1 MMQYESINESQFPL
15 ELIEEVH
22 RAHEEAAEENTSL
35 RDIGPY
41 VFVVVHEKQG
51 HEESEFIIEGVF
63 HTFDSANF
71 QTMKIFESQNPDY
84 PRSCFYA
91 QVTWQLIRANSVGW
105 YVSRNGTLSLEIH
118 DHWGNTCRIYAEKH
132 YVE

>member
-1 MMQYESINESQFPL
+1 MQYERTNESQYPL

-22 RAHEEAAEENTSL
+22 KAHAEAAEE
-35 RDIGPY
+35 DISSQDVELC

-51 HEESEFIIEGVF
+51 REESEFIIEGVF
-63 HTFDSANF
+63 HTLNSANA
-71 QTMKIFESQNPDY
+71 QTMNIFESQYPDY

-91 QVTWQLIRANSVGW
+91 QGTWQLIGDNSVGW

-118 DHWGNTCRIYAEKH
+118 DHRGNSCRIYAEKH

>member
-1 MMQYESINESQFPL
+1 MQCTRTNESQFPL

-22 RAHEEAAEENTSL
+22 RAHKEAAEEDTFSQ
-35 RDIGPY
+35 DIEPY

-51 HEESEFIIEGVF
+51 REESEFIIEGVF
-63 HTFDSANF
+63 HTLNSANA
-71 QTMKIFESQNPDY
+71 QTMNIFESQYPDY

-91 QVTWQLIRANSVGW
+91 QGTWQLIEENSVGW

-118 DHWGNTCRIYAEKH
+118 DHQGNTCRIYAEKH